1 MKAKRLKSGVEP
13 IWFEI
18 MPCGS
23 FYSVLRIGKVP
34 KNENILCII
43 VFGVMVRSS
52 THAAWGH
59 EHELD
64 TAYRVHV

>member
-23 FYSVLRIGKVP
+23 FDSVLRLAKVVE
-34 KNENILCII
+34 NENILCITMY
-43 VFGVMVRSS
+43 GLMVRNS
-52 THAAWGH
+52 THATLGH
-59 EHELD
+59 GFKSHL
-64 TAYRVHV
+64 TMT